1 MQTTSTPF
9 RQPVS
14 PINVPPASPIPA
26 ATAAA
31 TTDPLQELMN
41 LVAAMKTQLD
51 DLQNKHLDI
60 SRKLREAT
68 QSARQKERIYQET
81 SRKLER
87 IRMAV

>member
-1 MQTTSTPF
+1 MQTPSTPF
-9 RQPVS
+9 HQPVS
-14 PINVPPASPIPA
+14 PITSPSASPIPA
-26 ATAAA
+26 T

-41 LVAAMKTQLD
+41 LVATMKTQLD

>member
-1 MQTTSTPF
+1 MQTPSTPF
-9 RQPVS
+9 HQ
-14 PINVPPASPIPA
+14 PASPITPPSA
-26 ATAAA
+26 SPIPTA

-41 LVAAMKTQLD
+41 LVATMKTQLD

>member
-1 MQTTSTPF
+1 
-9 RQPVS
+9 
-14 PINVPPASPIPA
+14 
-26 ATAAA
+26 
-31 TTDPLQELMN
+31 MN